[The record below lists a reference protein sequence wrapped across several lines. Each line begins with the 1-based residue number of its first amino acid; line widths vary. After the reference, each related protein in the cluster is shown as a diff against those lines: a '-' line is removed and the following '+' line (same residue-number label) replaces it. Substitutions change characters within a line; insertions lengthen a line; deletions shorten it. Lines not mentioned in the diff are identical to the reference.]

1 VLFILMLIVLH
12 NIDFILMLMS
22 KRLYQK
28 ESNVNEEMNI
38 VYDDSIYSLIKMPS
52 DESAECGCAD
62 KKWQCVKENNVFAE
76 K

>member
-1 VLFILMLIVLH
+1 MLIVLH
-12 NIDFILMLMS
+12 NIDFISMVQS
-22 KRLYQK
+22 KRLYQN
-28 ESNVNEEMNI
+28 ESNVNEVMNI
-38 VYDDSIYSLIKMPS
+38 AYESFDLYSLIKMPA